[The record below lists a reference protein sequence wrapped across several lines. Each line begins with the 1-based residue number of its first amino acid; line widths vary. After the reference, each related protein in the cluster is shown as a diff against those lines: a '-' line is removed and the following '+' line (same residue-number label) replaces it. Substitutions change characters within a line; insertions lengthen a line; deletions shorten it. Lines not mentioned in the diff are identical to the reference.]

1 MAFYNF
7 KLFEIIQLIL
17 YYKKFKMKQENKTTL
32 ESHQTLSTNID
43 APTEMSSTM
52 NSVSKKSII
61 NIDDYNK
68 A

>member
-1 MAFYNF
+1 
-7 KLFEIIQLIL
+7 
-17 YYKKFKMKQENKTTL
+17 MKQENKTTL